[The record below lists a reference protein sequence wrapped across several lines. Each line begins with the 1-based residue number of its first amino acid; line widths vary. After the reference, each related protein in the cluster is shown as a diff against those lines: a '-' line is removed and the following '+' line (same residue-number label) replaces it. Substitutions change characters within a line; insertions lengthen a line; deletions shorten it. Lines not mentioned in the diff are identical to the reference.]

1 LTSIDV
7 ISIAD
12 VLIHMSNVTSV
23 SETITVSLKYVHISS
38 LNKNSTNSQKQNKV
52 EIWKKGLN
60 RL

>member
-1 LTSIDV
+1 
-7 ISIAD
+7 
-12 VLIHMSNVTSV
+12 LIHMSNVTSV

-52 EIWKKGLN
+52 EIWIKGLN

>member
-1 LTSIDV
+1 MTSIDV

-23 SETITVSLKYVHISS
+23 SGTITVSLKYVHISS

-52 EIWKKGLN
+52 EIWIKGLN

>member
-1 LTSIDV
+1 MTSIDV

-12 VLIHMSNVTSV
+12 VLIHVSNVTSV

-52 EIWKKGLN
+52 EIWIKGLN